1 MIQNFYFFRT
11 VKIEGRPRLRPLPGQ
26 KDSMG
31 NPVDESLNVQADSIM
46 RGSYPI
52 DTVFGSESLELRTHS
67 ATPFYSAGP
76 SIRWDSAL
84 VHTSSA
90 RMCRQGR

>member
-31 NPVDESLNVQADSIM
+31 NPVDESLNV
-46 RGSYPI
+46 
-52 DTVFGSESLELRTHS
+52 
-67 ATPFYSAGP
+67 
-76 SIRWDSAL
+76 
-84 VHTSSA
+84 
-90 RMCRQGR
+90 